1 MALRTKITLVGISVT
16 LLVAVALIITS
27 QISEQQA
34 EDRFAS
40 ATIAGKKVLWNK
52 IISSELDGMSEGI
65 SGLARDRATR
75 NALKNSDYGS
85 LNESAKTT
93 FNLLSASK
101 VLTRMQILN
110 LKGEVV
116 FSAPN
121 KSSSTSKTLY
131 KKALKDGKIAQGLER
146 DDDNKL
152 VAEIAFPLFMRGK
165 VIGIGIY
172 AKNLDE
178 TVADYKVSDN
188 SDLYVIGD
196 NGKHEYATDKEFY
209 NSIEEIEL
217 PAIGESSV
225 SIARVDNKAYSVSV
239 LPVISYEG
247 RPLAHLVVLNDYSK
261 SYQTQTN
268 FRRVAYITV
277 ALIIIV
283 ASFGLFYYMKKALKP
298 LDVAI
303 ENLQGIASGDLTLDI
318 QVTSKDE
325 IGKLQIAMSETV
337 KQLREMIDEITNIT
351 GTLSDSSTLMSD
363 NTTLTNQSIVRQ
375 QSGLE
380 QVATAMNEM
389 TATVQ
394 EVSNNATQAADA
406 ANNADNESQ
415 TGNTVVRATVNSIND
430 LAADL
435 ENATTVINTLKSDTE
450 SISAI
455 IDVIRGIAEQTNLL
469 ALNAAI
475 EAARAGEQGRGF
487 AVVADE
493 VRTLASRTQQST
505 EEINNMIGRLQN
517 GANSAVEVMENSF
530 GRAQSTVEQA
540 AKAGSSLDD
549 ITNSVATIS
558 EMNLQIAN
566 AAKEQSSVAEEIN
579 RNIIEINGIA
589 EETTAASEYVAQTSS
604 ELKGLSQ
611 KLIELVGKFKI

>member
-27 QISEQQA
+27 QILQQQV

-40 ATIAGKKVLWNK
+40 ATIAGKKALWNK

-75 NALKNSDYGS
+75 NALKNADYAS

-101 VLTRMQILN
+101 VITRMQILN
-110 LKGEVV
+110 LEGEVV
-116 FSAPN
+116 FSTPN
-121 KSSSTSKTLY
+121 KTSTTGKALY
-131 KKALKDGKIAQGLER
+131 KQALKDGKTARGLER

-152 VAEIAFPLFMRGK
+152 VAEIAFPLLMRGK

-172 AKNLDE
+172 AKNLNE
-178 TVADYKVSDN
+178 TVADFKVSDN
-188 SDLYVIGD
+188 SELYVIGD
-196 NGKHEYATDKEFY
+196 GGNQEYATDKDFY
-209 NSIEEIEL
+209 NSIKITL
-217 PAIGESSV
+217 PVIGESSV

-239 LPVISYEG
+239 LPVTSYEG
-247 RPLAHLVVLNDYSK
+247 IPLAHLVVLNDYSK

-268 FRRVAYITV
+268 FRRVAYTTV
-277 ALIIIV
+277 ALIIIA
-283 ASFGLFYYMKKALKP
+283 ASFGLFFYMKVVLKP
-298 LDVAI
+298 LDVAV

-325 IGKLQIAMSETV
+325 IGKLQRAMGETV
-337 KQLREMIDEITNIT
+337 KQLRDMIDEITNIT

-363 NTTLTNQSIVRQ
+363 NTELTNQSIVRQ

-380 QVATAMNEM
+380 QVASAMNEM

-415 TGNTVVRATVNSIND
+415 TGNAVVRATVSSIND

-455 IDVIRGIAEQTNLL
+455 IDVIKSIAEQTNLL

-517 GANSAVEVMENSF
+517 GANSAVEVMEHSF

-540 AKAGSSLDD
+540 AKAGKSLDD

-558 EMNLQIAN
+558 EMNVQIAN
-566 AAKEQSSVAEEIN
+566 AAQEQSTVAEEIN
-579 RNIIEINGIA
+579 KNIIEINGIA

-604 ELKGLSQ
+604 ELKGLSH
-611 KLIELVGKFKI
+611 KLIELMGKFKV